1 MAERRWRGALIAFE
15 GIDGSGTTTH
25 SKLAAEALARSCYR
39 VAIGGEPT
47 HGPIGEII
55 REYLARGAPHEMMA
69 LLFAADRVW
78 NLRLNPEMPGGG
90 VLGAL
95 REGYVVVL
103 DRYKYSSLAY
113 QGLFLGIDWV
123 DVINRA
129 APEADILVYLDVPVD
144 VALERLTSRGRR
156 EAYEKRDVLLMVRE
170 VYQEV
175 LRIAEDR
182 GVTVFRVDS
191 TRDIDTVAKEVAN
204 LILEALTSLG
214 APPSHPCIP

>member
-1 MAERRWRGALIAFE
+1 MADRRWRGALIAFE

-25 SKLAAEALARSCYR
+25 SKLAAEALARGCYR
-39 VAIGGEPT
+39 VILGGEPT
-47 HGPIGEII
+47 RGPIGGLI

-69 LLFAADRVW
+69 LLFAADRIW
-78 NLRLNPEMPGGG
+78 NLKLNPEMPGGG

-123 DVINRA
+123 DVLNRA

-144 VALERLTSRGRR
+144 IALERLSSRGRR
-156 EAYEKRDVLLMVRE
+156 EAYEKRDVLLMVKEAYR
-170 VYQEV
+170 EV
-175 LRIAEDR
+175 LRIAEER
-182 GVTVFRVDS
+182 GVAVFRVDS
-191 TRDIDTVAKEVAN
+191 TRDIDAVAEEVAS
-204 LILEALTSLG
+204 LILKALTSLG
-214 APPSHPCIP
+214 VPRSRPCIP